1 MKNEMAK
8 AMETLK
14 AKGINAT
21 EDQIRAAVRY
31 GGSDKKELSEATLE
45 QVAGGFDISSLTSIL
60 STLKDSGMLDTIMKA
75 LGLGGDD
82 KKDGGSG
89 GNTNTQDNQN
99 DHGQQVNAQGDNT
112 SIGGMT
118 MNSKD

>member
-21 EDQIRAAVRY
+21 EDQIRAAVKY

-45 QVAGGFDISSLTSIL
+45 QVAGGVDPATILTIF
-60 STLKDSGMLDTIMKA
+60 STLKETGLLDGILET
-75 LGLGGDD
+75 LGLGGGD
-82 KKDGGSG
+82 KKDGGDG
-89 GNTNTQDNQN
+89 GNTNKQENLN
-99 DHGQQVNAQGDNT
+99 DHGQQVNVQGDKT
-112 SIGGMT
+112 DVGGMK
-118 MNSKD
+118 M